1 MNAYFGAF
9 GVVFLGIILG
19 VIYYPN
25 PPLTPNLKKW
35 MKKGKFLTYKDF
47 DIFYIDEKG
56 NNPDGGV
63 VLCIHGFPTSSYDYS
78 KILDG
83 LKAKFDRVILYDMLG
98 FGFTDKPSDHTYSIM
113 EQADIAEVILQ
124 EVGVKQVHVLSHDY
138 GDTVALELLARYNS
152 HGGKDPKQIQM
163 KSLCLTNGGV
173 FPETNFPRPS
183 QKLLAIPY
191 LGALMSRLFFYRAF
205 RRGFGEV
212 FGPNTQPT
220 EEDFKDFFAAI
231 CHKGSVT
238 SRLIRYI
245 EERSVYKER
254 WVGAL
259 QKTKIPVHMIYG
271 PNDPVNPVVFVEHYK
286 KTVPNPSITVLQSD
300 IGHYPQ
306 WEVPDEVIK
315 YYTQFIRKIK
325 AQN

>member
-1 MNAYFGAF
+1 MNTYIGGFA
-9 GVVFLGIILG
+9 VIFLGIILG

-25 PPLTPNLKKW
+25 PPLTANLKKW
-35 MKKGKFLTYKDF
+35 MKKGKYLTYKNF

-56 NNPDGGV
+56 NNPEGGAV
-63 VLCIHGFPTSSYDYS
+63 ICIHGFPTSSYDFS

-83 LKAKFDRVILYDMLG
+83 LKTKFDRIILFDMLG

-113 EQADIAEVILQ
+113 EQADIAEVILE

-152 HGGKDPKQIQM
+152 HGKDPEKIKM
-163 KSLCLTNGGV
+163 RSLCLTNGGV

-191 LGALMSRLFFYRAF
+191 LGSLISKLFFYRAF

-231 CHKGSVT
+231 CNKGSAM
-238 SRLIRYI
+238 SRVIRFI
-245 EERSVYKER
+245 EERSIYKAR

-259 QKTKIPVHMIYG
+259 QQSKVPVHMIYG
-271 PNDPVNPVVFVEHYK
+271 PSDPVNPVAFVEHYK
-286 KTVPNPSITVLQSD
+286 KVVPNPSITVLRSD

-306 WEVPDEVIK
+306 WEVPDDVLK
-315 YYTQFIRKIK
+315 SYNQFISKIK
-325 AQN
+325 SEN